1 MRELRLIYDKE
12 QLGMGTVGSEES
24 ARSYSTESFLF
35 SRKKSSPLGGPT
47 FVAVEYICT
56 TRSLFI
62 NKVLHLSQLFRTSL
76 SLAISIQVSV
86 IYLPVT
92 KAVA

>member
-1 MRELRLIYDKE
+1 MRSQPEATL
-12 QLGMGTVGSEES
+12 QGH
-24 ARSYSTESFLF
+24 FFF
-35 SRKKSSPLGGPT
+35 SRKKYSPLGGPT
-47 FVAVEYICT
+47 FVAVEYICN
-56 TRSLFI
+56 TRSLFL
-62 NKVLHLSQLFRTSL
+62 KKLLHLSQLFRTSL